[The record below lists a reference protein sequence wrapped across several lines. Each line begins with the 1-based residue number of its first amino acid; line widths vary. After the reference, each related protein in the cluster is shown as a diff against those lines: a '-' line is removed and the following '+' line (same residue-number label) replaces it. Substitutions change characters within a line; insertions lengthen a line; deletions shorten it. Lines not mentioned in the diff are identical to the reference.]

1 MICISIE
8 GANIFITASGKSPKH
23 CEGDFLKM
31 GGEKEEARDKDGW
44 DGAGDSEA
52 RDGADNSEAQDEA
65 RDGAGDSDG
74 DDTVEGEGV
83 EGEGVEG
90 KGVEGMS
97 VGEDTIQQKKDIKK
111 RGSMIYLLVRK

>member
-1 MICISIE
+1 MIGISIE
-8 GANIFITASGKSPKH
+8 GANIFITASGKSPKR

-83 EGEGVEG
+83 EG
-90 KGVEGMS
+90 MS
-97 VGEDTIQQKKDIKK
+97 VGEDTVQQKKDIKK
-111 RGSMIYLLVRK
+111 RGSMIYLLVGK

>member
-1 MICISIE
+1 MTGISIE
-8 GANIFITASGKSPKH
+8 GANIFITASGKSPKR

-74 DDTVEGEGV
+74 DSDGDGEGV
-83 EGEGVEG
+83 EGEGDNDL
-90 KGVEGMS
+90 VEGMS
-97 VGEDTIQQKKDIKK
+97 VGEDTVQQKKDIKK